1 MHGMLRGVQRCACL
15 AVAIAAMAC
24 LPAGAQPIAER
35 PLVSGTVLSLTP
47 PPIAARAYIVV
58 DVLSGQALAAAD
70 ENTRYD
76 PASLTKL
83 MAAYVVF
90 GMVRDHKLEL
100 TREVAVSDKAAKA
113 QGARMYLE
121 ARSQVSIDALLHG
134 LIVQSAND
142 AAVALAE
149 AAAGSEEAFVQLMNR
164 QAEKLG
170 LANTHYVNASGA
182 PAQDHYASARDVATL
197 AIAILRDFP
206 GEAARYAEKEFTY
219 KGIRQA
225 STNRLLWTDPTV
237 DGMKTGFTEAA
248 GYCLA
253 ASARRGE
260 RRLVSVVMG
269 ARSDTL
275 RASESQKLLNFGFQ
289 SYDTRKLYAKGVAVA
304 EAAIFK
310 GTQGTVKV
318 GFDHDVW
325 VTLPRDRFDAMKAVL
340 ETRQPFVAPL
350 AAGEKA
356 GIMKLTRDNATLA
369 EVPVVALE
377 EVPVAGFLSRGWDTL
392 RLLFRQA
399 S

>member
-1 MHGMLRGVQRCACL
+1 MHALLHGMRRGICL
-15 AVAIAAMAC
+15 TLAIAAMAS
-24 LPAGAQPIAER
+24 LPAAAEAAADR
-35 PLVSGTVLSLTP
+35 SLVSGTVLSLTP
-47 PPIAARAYIVV
+47 PPIAARAYILV

-83 MAAYVVF
+83 MDAYVVF
-90 GMVRDHKLEL
+90 GMVRDHKLDL
-100 TREVAVSDKAAKA
+100 AREVTVSDKAAKA

-149 AAAGSEEAFVQLMNR
+149 AAAGSEDAFVQLMNR

-170 LANTHYVNASGA
+170 LGNTHYVNASGA
-182 PAQDHYASARDVATL
+182 PAQDHYASARDVAAL

-206 GEAARYAEKEFTY
+206 EQAGRYSEKEFTY

-289 SYDTRKLYAKGVAVA
+289 AYDTRKLYAKGVAVA
-304 EAAIFK
+304 EAPIYK
-310 GTQGTVKV
+310 GTQGSVKV